1 MQITM
6 TRSTLL
12 VTAVSL
18 SLLLLAA
25 GRPARGEEVPLLRQ
39 VFAKDFLIGAAL
51 NRATVTGAD
60 GFSAIIARSQFSAAT
75 PENDLKW
82 EMVHPRPGV
91 YSFEGSDAFVS
102 FCESN
107 RMTVIGHTLVWHSQ
121 TPKWVFENAPGKP
134 VDRATLIERMR
145 DHIHTVVG
153 HYKGRIHGW
162 DVVNEALAEDGTLR
176 QSPWLKIIGKE
187 YLVLAFRFAHE
198 ADPSAELYYN
208 DYSLQLP
215 AKRKGALALIRR
227 LQKQGVPVNAVG
239 LQDHIR
245 LDWPKVE
252 EMDQAIADFAALGIK
267 VNITE
272 LDIDVLPQATQP
284 ATAEVSA
291 HAGDD
296 AKLNP
301 YAKTGLPAGVQ
312 DELATR
318 YAAVFGVYLKHKDVI
333 QRVTFWGVTDRTSWL
348 NNWPVRGR
356 TSFPLLFDWRGMPKP
371 AFHAVVKVAEQ

>member
-1 MQITM
+1 MN
-6 TRSTLL
+6 RSTRLITQISIALL
-12 VTAVSL
+12 V
-18 SLLLLAA
+18 LAT
-25 GRPARGEEVPLLRQ
+25 GRPARGQEIQSLKQ

-51 NRATVTGAD
+51 SRATVTGAD
-60 GFSAIIARSQFSAAT
+60 GFSAIIAASQFNAAT

-91 YSFEGSDAFVS
+91 YAFEGSDAYVS
-102 FCESN
+102 FCERN
-107 RMTVIGHTLVWHSQ
+107 KMTVIGHTLVWHSQ
-121 TPKWVFENAPGKP
+121 TPKWVFEKAPGKP
-134 VDRATLIERMR
+134 VGRAKLIERMR
-145 DHIHTVVG
+145 DHIRTVVG
-153 HYKGRIHGW
+153 HYKGRIRGW
-162 DVVNEALAEDGTLR
+162 DVVNEALEEDGTLR
-176 QSPWLKIIGKE
+176 RSPWLKIIGEE
-187 YLVLAFRFAHE
+187 YLTLAFRFAHE

-215 AKRKGALALIRR
+215 AKRKGALELIRK
-227 LQKQGVPVNAVG
+227 LQEQGIPVNAIG

-245 LDWPKVE
+245 LGWPKLE
-252 EMDQAIADFAALGIK
+252 EMDQTITDFAALGIK

-272 LDIDVLPQATQP
+272 LDIDVLPQAMQP
-284 ATAEVSA
+284 ATAEASA

-356 TSFPLLFDWRGMPKP
+356 TSFPLLFDWRGQPKP
-371 AFHAVVKVAEQ
+371 AFHAVVEAAKK